1 MAAASLLAFLVP
13 TKIQMVS
20 VHSFRLILFFGGLG
34 AVNST
39 IEVGDPLT
47 DLINNKLKEIMN
59 YLSNFMDL
67 SYLCLSMGTD
77 RLDDNSELS
86 SNES

>member
-1 MAAASLLAFLVP
+1 MLFLSDQVYYLNMAAASLLAFLVP

-20 VHSFRLILFFGGLG
+20 VHSFRLILFLGGLG

-47 DLINNKLKEIMN
+47 DLINNQLKEIMN
-59 YLSNFMDL
+59 YQANF
-67 SYLCLSMGTD
+67 T
-77 RLDDNSELS
+77 
-86 SNES
+86 

>member
-20 VHSFRLILFFGGLG
+20 VHSFRLILFLGGRG

-47 DLINNKLKEIMN
+47 DLINNQLKEIMN
-59 YLSNFMDL
+59 YQANF
-67 SYLCLSMGTD
+67 T
-77 RLDDNSELS
+77 
-86 SNES
+86 